1 MDAAGPLGNSG
12 SLLQSHFFARRE
24 SMLVTGPRRL
34 QVAPQQNKRVV
45 LPTRLICGCRYV
57 LKNENRIGV

>member
-12 SLLQSHFFARRE
+12 SLLLSHFVARRE

-34 QVAPQQNKRVV
+34 
-45 LPTRLICGCRYV
+45 
-57 LKNENRIGV
+57 